1 MKLLKKLISTD
12 KVDTAALQQM
22 LKQEKENNKELED
35 KYHRILEEKRNQIEA
50 QKNKVFQIQ

>member
-35 KYHRILEEKRNQIEA
+35 KYHRILEEKRSQIEA